1 MRTSSVFR
9 AGRLAR
15 LFSLSLAVLA
25 APLVQADATLTYEDI
40 AKLAKPVAGSPVQIK
55 TNYFLAWTGAWDSVI
70 LREKELWKQWL
81 PEGSTVEWKRNLIGP
96 PVVTELL
103 AGKQNIGYLGD
114 NPAVASTTK
123 RQIAELN
130 LVAVNAASP
139 GRLCGNLIV
148 RADAPQF
155 ASPEEVLK
163 WLDGKTVG
171 APKGSCAERLTQVMA
186 KQSGTRFKFRALA
199 PEVIITSLQAG
210 KVDAA
215 MIFEPYASK
224 AVFDGAGRYGLSA
237 GFFGEQDANALIMR
251 RDFIDAHPEAAVAW
265 LKADIQ
271 AMLFLR
277 DHPIES
283 IEIIKKELPEYSK
296 ENLWYALYGAL
307 PSETGANEEVMR
319 GAFAFTPTV
328 NDLIARIAGF
338 LHESRL
344 SQQAELPEGAVQ
356 PQLIEQAL
364 KELGL
369 DASQELFTAKGSTSN
384 PFKGDELL

>member
-1 MRTSSVFR
+1 MHTPFFSGFSSLAKLFVLTS
-9 AGRLAR
+9 
-15 LFSLSLAVLA
+15 AVLA
-25 APLVQADATLTYEDI
+25 PLAHAESTLSYEAV
-40 AKLAKPVAGSPVQIK
+40 AKLAKPAAGAPVEVK

-130 LVAVNAASP
+130 VVAVNAASP

-155 ASPEEVLK
+155 ANPEDVLK
-163 WLDGKTVG
+163 WLEGKSIG
-171 APKGSCAERLTQVMA
+171 APKGSCAERLTQVVA
-186 KQSGTRFKFRALA
+186 KQSGVKFKFRALA

-224 AVFDGAGRYGLSA
+224 AVFDGAARYGLSA
-237 GFFGEQDANALIMR
+237 GYFGEQDANAVIMR

-283 IEIIKKELPEYSK
+283 IEIIKKELPEYTK

-307 PSETGANEEVMR
+307 PSETGAKQEALR

-328 NDLIARIAGF
+328 NELIGRVAGF
-338 LHESRL
+338 LHENRL
-344 SQQAELPEGAVQ
+344 SRDAKLPEGAIQ
-356 PQLIEQAL
+356 TQLIEQAL
-364 KELGL
+364 TELGF
-369 DASQELFTAKGSTSN
+369 DPNQELFTVKGSTAN

>member
-1 MRTSSVFR
+1 MKKPLFSR
-9 AGRLAR
+9 AGRLAQ
-15 LFSLSLAVLA
+15 LFSLTFAVLA
-25 APLVQADATLTYEDI
+25 APAAMASSTVTYDSV
-40 AKLAKPVAGSPVQIK
+40 AKLAKPVAGEPVEIK

-81 PEGSTVEWKRNLIGP
+81 PEGSTVEWKRNLVGP

-123 RQIAELN
+123 RQLAEVN
-130 LVAVNAASP
+130 LVAINAVSP
-139 GRLCGNLIV
+139 GRLCGNLMV
-148 RADAPQF
+148 SAKAPQF
-155 ASPEEVLK
+155 ANPQETLK
-163 WLDGKTVG
+163 WLEGKTVG
-171 APKGSCAERLTQVMA
+171 APKGSCAERLALEVS
-186 KQSGTRFKFRALA
+186 KRSGVTFKMRALA
-199 PEVIITSLQAG
+199 PEVVITSLQAG

-224 AVFDGAGRYGLSA
+224 AVVDGVARFGLSA
-237 GFFGEQDANALIMR
+237 GHFGEFDANGVVMR

-277 DHPIES
+277 DYPIES

-296 ENLWYALYGAL
+296 ENLWFALYGAL
-307 PSETGANEEVMR
+307 PAETGAKPEGMS

-328 NDLIARIAGF
+328 NDLITRIAGF
-338 LHESRL
+338 LHDSRL
-344 SQQAELPEGAVQ
+344 TQQADLPEGAVK
-356 PQLIEQAL
+356 PELVERAL

-369 DASQELFTAKGSTSN
+369 DPATALFTFNGSNDN
-384 PFKGDELL
+384 PFKGDELK

>member
-1 MRTSSVFR
+1 MNTPFFSR
-9 AGRLAR
+9 A
-15 LFSLSLAVLA
+15 SSLAKLFTVTFAVFA
-25 APLVQADATLTYEDI
+25 APLAQADSSVTYDDV
-40 AKLAKPVAGSPVQIK
+40 AKLAKPVAAAPVEIK

-114 NPAVASTTK
+114 NPAIASSTK

-130 LVAVNAASP
+130 VVAINAASP

-148 RADAPQF
+148 RADAPKF
-155 ASPEEVLK
+155 ANPEETLK
-163 WLDGKTVG
+163 WLEGKSVG
-171 APKGSCAERLTQVMA
+171 APKGSCAERLTQVVA
-186 KQSGTRFKFRALA
+186 KQSGVKFKLRALA

-224 AVFDGAGRYGLSA
+224 AVFDGAARYGLSA
-237 GFFGEQDANALIMR
+237 GYFGEQDANGVIMR
-251 RDFIDAHPEAAVAW
+251 RDFIDANPEAAVAW

-277 DHPIES
+277 DYPVES
-283 IEIIKKELPEYSK
+283 IEIIKKELPEYTK

-307 PSETGANEEVMR
+307 PSETGAKEEALR
-319 GAFAFTPTV
+319 GAFAYTPTV
-328 NDLIARIAGF
+328 NDLIVRIAGF
-338 LHESRL
+338 LHESRVTRE
-344 SQQAELPEGAVQ
+344 AELPEGAIQ
-356 PQLIEQAL
+356 TKLIEQAL
-364 KELGL
+364 TELGL
-369 DASQELFTAKGSTSN
+369 DPSKELFTLTGSTAN